1 MAQTTEERF
10 RHALIEKY
18 GETKKYLLPKEEYYR
33 IIEELKAT
41 VEGPKS
47 RRQYYLLSNKY
58 P

>member
-10 RHALIEKY
+10 RNALIEKY
-18 GETKKYLLPKEEYYR
+18 GETKKYLIPKEEYYR

-47 RRQYYLLSNKY
+47 RRQYYLLSK
-58 P
+58 